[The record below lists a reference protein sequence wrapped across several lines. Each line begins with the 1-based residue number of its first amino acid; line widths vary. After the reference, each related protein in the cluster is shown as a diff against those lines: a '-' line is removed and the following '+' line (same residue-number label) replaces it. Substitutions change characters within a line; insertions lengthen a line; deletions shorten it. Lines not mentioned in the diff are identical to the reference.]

1 MEGEIF
7 VSQEFF
13 EETPIKRK
21 YLLQK
26 TKDLTSKNKLVKVV
40 PDRLVVYEKRGNY
53 IYEAYGDPKLLS
65 S

>member
-13 EETPIKRK
+13 EETLIKHK

-26 TKDLTSKNKLVKVV
+26 TKDLTSKIKLVKVV

-53 IYEAYGDPKLLS
+53 IYEA
-65 S
+65 